1 MHYYDASQIEKKWQ
15 KLWEEKKVF
24 KVEMDKSK
32 PKYYCLEMFPYPSGK
47 IHMGHVRNYAIGD
60 VVARYKKMNGFNVLH
75 PMGWDAFGL
84 PAENAAI
91 KNNIHP
97 AKWTYSNID
106 YMRHQLKEL
115 GLSYDWDRELATC
128 DPEYYKWEQLV
139 FLKML
144 EKGLVYR
151 KRSLVNWCKDC
162 NTVLANEQVE
172 DGKCWR
178 CGEEVTMKDIDGWFF
193 KITDYAEELLEYTY
207 KLPGWPEKVLTMQ
220 RNWIGKS
227 YGAEIDFEVKGFDK
241 KITVF
246 TTRPDTLFGATFML
260 LAPEHDMAKE
270 LIKGTIYEEDGLKF
284 INSILKEDKITRS
297 GEDKEKK
304 GFFTGRYVL
313 NPLTKK
319 EIPVYI
325 ANYILMDYGTGA
337 VMAVPAHD
345 QRDFDFAKKYNLDI
359 VVVINPQTE
368 ELNAANMTQAYDG
381 PGFLI
386 NSGQFNGMDNEVAK
400 EKIVEYLEKNNIGKK
415 TVNYRLR
422 DWGISRQRYWG
433 TPIPVIHCKKC
444 GVVPVNE
451 SDLPVRLPLDVQ
463 FTGSGNPL
471 ETSLEFKK
479 VKCPKCGMDAER
491 ETDTMDTFVESSWY
505 YMRYCSPNCKTSIF
519 DKEETQYWMNVDQY
533 IGGVEH
539 AILHLLYSRF
549 YTKVLRDLG
558 YIDIDEPF
566 ERLLTQGMVCKETY
580 SCKKHGWLFI
590 DEVSDNKCIHCGS
603 EVTIGRVEKMSKSKK
618 NVVDPDALVKKY
630 GADTARLFSLFAA
643 PPEKDLEWSEQ
654 GVEGCFRF
662 INRVYRLFMNN
673 IDLFTE
679 KLEEKGEETDVSKEI
694 LYFLHSTIKK
704 VTNDIE
710 KFQLNTAVAA
720 IMEFTNNLYLLEQR
734 LSSNYE
740 KFLFKTS
747 LIELLKLLT
756 PFTPHFCE
764 ELWSL
769 SNNSSFISLQMWPK
783 YEEKYTVKDE
793 INIVVQINGKVRAE
807 LTLPYNIEKDAAL
820 KAAKENEK
828 VAKYLKDKKLVKE
841 IYVPQKLISFVVKD
855 M

>member
-1 MHYYDASQIEKKWQ
+1 MHYDFLQIENKWQ
-15 KLWEEKKVF
+15 KKWEENKVF
-24 KVEMDKSK
+24 KVNYDKNK

-60 VVARYKKMNGFNVLH
+60 VIARFKKMKGFNVLH

-91 KNNIHP
+91 KNKIHP

-106 YMRHQLKEL
+106 YMRAQLKQL
-115 GLSYDWDRELATC
+115 GLSYDWDREVATC

-139 FLKML
+139 FLKMY
-144 EKGLVYR
+144 EKGLIYR
-151 KRSLVNWCKDC
+151 KKSTVNWCEDC

-178 CGEEVTMKDIDGWFF
+178 CSNEVTMKEINGWFF

-207 KLPGWPEKVLTMQ
+207 KLEGWPEKVLTMQ

-227 YGAEIDFEVKGFDK
+227 YGAEIDFEVKGFDR

-260 LAPEHDMAKE
+260 LAPEHEMSKE
-270 LIKGTIYEEDGLKF
+270 LIKGTSYEEEGLKF
-284 INSILKEDKITRS
+284 INSILKEDKISRS
-297 GEDKEKK
+297 ADNKEKK
-304 GFFTGRYVL
+304 GFFTGRYVY

-325 ANYILMDYGTGA
+325 ANYILIDYGTGA

-345 QRDFDFAKKYNLDI
+345 QRDFEFAKKYNLEI
-359 VVVINPQTE
+359 TVVINPEGQ
-368 ELNAANMTQAYDG
+368 ELAPENMSEAYTG
-381 PGFLI
+381 QGI
-386 NSGQFNGMDNEVAK
+386 MVNSGKFNGISNEEAK
-400 EKIVEYLEKNNIGKK
+400 TKITEFLEEENIGKK
-415 TVNYRLR
+415 TVNFRLR

-433 TPIPVIHCKKC
+433 APIPVIHCKKC
-444 GVVPVNE
+444 GIVPVPEN
-451 SDLPVRLPLDVQ
+451 DLPVRLPLDVE

-471 ETSLEFKK
+471 ETSAEFKN
-479 VKCPKCGMDAER
+479 VKCPLCGIDAER

-505 YMRYCSPNCKTSIF
+505 FLRYCSPKCSTNIF
-519 DKEETQYWMNVDQY
+519 DKEEAEYFMNVDQY

-539 AILHLLYSRF
+539 AILHLLYARF
-549 YTKVLRDLG
+549 FTKVLRDLG
-558 YIDIDEPF
+558 YINIDEPF

-580 SCKKHGWLFI
+580 SCKNDGWLFPEDV
-590 DEVSDNKCIHCGS
+590 DEGKCKICG
-603 EVTIGRVEKMSKSKK
+603 EQVVVGRVEKMSKSKK
-618 NVVDPDALVKKY
+618 NVVDPDALIKRY

-654 GVEGCFRF
+654 GVDGCYRF
-662 INRVYRLFMNN
+662 INRIFRLFVNN
-673 IDLFTE
+673 LELIKTE
-679 KLEEKGEETDVSKEI
+679 YNAEYEDSKLAKDI
-694 LYFLHSTIKK
+694 LYHMHFTIKK

-720 IMEFTNNLYLLEQR
+720 IMELTNNLYLIEPK
-734 LSSNYE
+734 LSTDYE
-740 KFLFKTS
+740 KQKFKEC
-747 LIELLKLLT
+747 LINMIKLLT

-769 SNNSSFISLQMWPK
+769 AGGKGFISLEKWPE

-793 INIVVQINGKVRAE
+793 ITLAIQVNGKVRAE
-807 LTLPYNIEKDAAL
+807 IVMPKDVDKETAL
-820 KAAKENEK
+820 KAARENEK
-828 VAKYLKDKKLVKE
+828 IMGYLEGKTLVKE
-841 IYVPQKLISFVVKD
+841 IYVPGKLISLVVK
-855 M
+855 

>member
-1 MHYYDASQIEKKWQ
+1 MYYDASKIENKWQ
-15 KLWEEKKVF
+15 EKWAENNVF
-24 KVEMDKSK
+24 KVSYDKNK

-60 VVARYKKMNGFNVLH
+60 VVARFKKMKGFNVLH

-91 KNNIHP
+91 KNKIHP

-106 YMRHQLKEL
+106 YMRSQLKQL

-139 FLKML
+139 FLKMF
-144 EKGLVYR
+144 EKGLIYR
-151 KRSLVNWCKDC
+151 KKSIVNWCDDC

-178 CGEEVTMKDIDGWFF
+178 CSSNVTMKEIFGWFF
-193 KITDYAEELLEYTY
+193 KITDYADELLEYTY
-207 KLPGWPEKVLTMQ
+207 KLTDWPEKVLTMQ

-227 YGAEIDFEVKGFDK
+227 YGAEIDFSVKDFDK

-246 TTRPDTLFGATFML
+246 TTRPDTLYGATFML
-260 LAPEHDMAKE
+260 LAPEHEMSKE
-270 LIKGTIYEEDGLKF
+270 LIKGTEYEEEGLKF
-284 INSILKEDKITRS
+284 INSILKDDKISRAA
-297 GEDKEKK
+297 DNKEKK
-304 GFFTGRYVL
+304 GFFTGRYVY
-313 NPLTKK
+313 NPLTKR

-345 QRDFDFAKKYNLDI
+345 QRDFEFARKYNLDI
-359 VVVINPQTE
+359 VVVINPE
-368 ELNAANMTQAYDG
+368 GGSLNPADMQEAYTG
-381 PGFLI
+381 PGVMV
-386 NSGQFNGMDNEVAK
+386 NSGKFDGITNEEAK
-400 EKIVEYLEKNNIGKK
+400 EKITEFLEEENLGKK

-433 TPIPVIHCKKC
+433 APIPIIHCKKC
-444 GVVPVNE
+444 GIVPVPE
-451 SDLPVRLPLDVQ
+451 SDLPVRLPLDVE

-471 ETSLEFKK
+471 ETSAEFKH
-479 VKCPKCGMDAER
+479 VKCPLCGIDAER

-505 YMRYCSPNCKTSIF
+505 FLRYCSPKCETNIF
-519 DKEETQYWMNVDQY
+519 DKTEAEYWMNVDQY

-539 AILHLLYSRF
+539 AVMHLLYARF

-558 YIDIDEPF
+558 FVNIDEPF

-580 SCKKHGWLFI
+580 FCKKDGWLFPE
-590 DEVSDNKCIHCGS
+590 EVEEEKCKICGGEIS
-603 EVTIGRVEKMSKSKK
+603 IGRVEKMSKSKK
-618 NVVDPDALVKKY
+618 NVVDPDALIKRY

-654 GVEGCFRF
+654 GVEGCYRF
-662 INRVYRLFMNN
+662 LNRVFRLFSNN
-673 IDLFTE
+673 IDLFRQ
-679 KLEEKGEETDVSKEI
+679 DVSAADDGSKLAKEI
-694 LYFLHSTIKK
+694 LYHMNVTIKK
-704 VTNDIE
+704 VTSDIE

-720 IMEFTNNLYLLEQR
+720 IMELTNNLYLIEPK
-734 LSSNYE
+734 LSTDYE
-740 KFLFKTS
+740 RMLFKDC
-747 LIELLKLLT
+747 LLNMVKLLT
-756 PFTPHFCE
+756 PFTPHICE
-764 ELWSL
+764 ELWQIVGKSGFV
-769 SNNSSFISLQMWPK
+769 SQESWPK

-793 INIVVQINGKVRAE
+793 VTLAIQVNGKVRAE
-807 LTLPYNIEKDAAL
+807 ITLPKDVDKDTAIN
-820 KAAKENEK
+820 AAKSNEK
-828 VAKYLKDKKLVKE
+828 ISGYLKGKTIMKE
-841 IYVPQKLISFVVKD
+841 IYVPQKLISLVIK
-855 M
+855 